1 MAKSLTKP
9 AFGAPSPETLAA
21 IEAEDKAAEL
31 RRAVNEYEA
40 KRRDLERKFETALA
54 TLREQYL
61 AQVLEIHGGA
71 AYAETRDRHG
81 RRVQYGIRNGGVERY
96 PGMENRPVYERKGAR

>member
-9 AFGAPSPETLAA
+9 AFGAPSADVVAA
-21 IEAEDKAAEL
+21 IEAEDKTTAL
-31 RRAVNEYEA
+31 RQAVYEYEQ
-40 KRRDLERKFETALA
+40 KRRDLETKFETALA

-71 AYAETRDRHG
+71 A
-81 RRVQYGIRNGGVERY
+81 
-96 PGMENRPVYERKGAR
+96 